1 MADSRLNFLLTG
13 RDDLSPALNRAGDS
27 AQRLQRRLS
36 DAQAGGSAA
45 LTQLSRDTDGRLRDV
60 QGRFARAEGAIS
72 RSMDAVRGSLLSLA
86 PAAIPAAAAVAS
98 ALVPVVAQT
107 AAAAAAT
114 AAYAVALGP
123 QIAAMSEASEAEKKY
138 RDAIAESGTTS
149 AEAAEAQVAYAR
161 QLAKLPPATQR
172 ASVALSQFKDEYRAW
187 SDATSKDTMAPITK
201 GFAVL
206 GATLPKLTPTVR
218 GVSAELDR
226 MVTLAGGAVSTP
238 GFDRL
243 MSRFAEFSS
252 GTIRRANDALV
263 RFLMKLD
270 SGGFNNGAFSQFM
283 AYARAQGP
291 TVEATL
297 RKVVEALGNLLR
309 AGSEVGVGLLQ
320 VVNVLAAL
328 AAAVPPGAIAAFLQI
343 AIAIKAVN
351 LAAAGMVAARAAM
364 AGMAASTVAMQTA
377 ATGATGR
384 MAAMT
389 AAMGAM
395 SRGAK
400 LAVAGTGIGLLLIAL
415 TELSSSSQDT
425 APDVDRL
432 TVSLGELART
442 GKVTGEA
449 AKAFGGD
456 LEKLA
461 QALQTIAEPS
471 LTQSIEKSVSEF
483 LGYGDGG
490 PATREAAASIDSLD
504 QALAGL
510 VSGGKASVA
519 AAALEKVEASLKKQG
534 RSSDELR
541 GQLDA
546 YKQALA
552 AAAFE
557 QQVAAQGMGLF
568 GTQAQMVQRQ
578 LDAQKASA
586 DGLRQSIQALN
597 DVNRA
602 ALGGMIGFEAAID
615 TAAKTARE
623 NAGALS
629 MTNGR
634 LDLNS
639 EKARTA
645 ASALTDLAA
654 KTDEATAAARESG
667 ASWSTVNGVYERGRQ
682 QLIAS
687 AQQMGLTKKQAEA
700 LAAQIL
706 RTPDKTAI
714 LRGNMQDLQAKLNHA
729 KNQLSNVPDSRRAEI
744 RARIAQLEA
753 AIARA
758 RGYIVGIDGMTAHTY
773 IYTNHIVNNATGEA
787 RKRKGT
793 TSGSMA
799 TGGIVRGPGTGTSDS
814 IPMMLSNGEYVVR
827 AAAVSRIGVSALDA
841 LNEGRAP
848 AFGGGFPTAAAG
860 ADAGRGLAAGMSSS
874 TTGVYSSARHMAAAV
889 EAGVRAELQIASP
902 SKKMQALARE
912 IGNGLIVGMTGS
924 REKITATAKRL
935 SAAITAAW
943 AGSNSKVDDRLLA
956 MVAKN
961 TTRLQTL
968 SDQRIA
974 IVKKIAEAKEYANT
988 LADSARAGAGL
999 QRLGMDEGEVSAEGI
1014 RVGLIAKLDRIQK
1027 FAKRV
1032 AELGRRGLHKGLLRQ
1047 ILDMGPEA
1055 GYEYATALASADAA
1069 TWSQIQTAQSQ
1080 IGKAA
1085 SGMALT
1091 GADAMYDAGR
1101 QAGRGFLTGL
1111 AAQQKDIERLM
1122 LDIAKGMQAAIKK
1135 ALGIKSPSRV
1145 MAELGRYSTEGLAV
1159 GLREQI
1165 PVLDRAVGQVAGRVS
1180 AARPVMGRPAA
1191 VTGGGGAREIRAE
1204 IHIHGAMDPV
1214 AVGREVQ
1221 RVLLTL
1227 KRTQGVNVSLGVS

>member
-1 MADSRLNFLLTG
+1 MADSRLSFLLTG
-13 RDDLSPALNRAGDS
+13 RDQLSQVLDRAGDA
-27 AQRLQRRLS
+27 AQRLQRRLA
-36 DAQAGGSAA
+36 DAQNDGSQS
-45 LTQLSRDTDGRLRDV
+45 LNQLSRDADGRLRDM
-60 QGRFARAEGAIS
+60 QGRFVRAEGAIS
-72 RSMDAVRGSLLSLA
+72 RSMEAVRASLLSLA
-86 PAAIPAAAAVAS
+86 PAAIPAAAGVAG

-107 AAAAAAT
+107 AAAGAAA

-123 QIAAMSEASEAEKKY
+123 QITAMGEATEAEQAY
-138 RDAIAESGTTS
+138 RDAVAESGATS
-149 AEAAEAQVAYAR
+149 QEAAEAQVAYTR
-161 QLAKLPPATQR
+161 RLAQMPPATQK
-172 ASVALSQFKDEYRAW
+172 ASVALGQFREQYRAW
-187 SDATSKDTMAPITK
+187 SDASAEDTVTPITK

-206 GATLPKLTPTVR
+206 GAALPKLTPAVR
-218 GVSAELDR
+218 GVGAELDR
-226 MVTLAGGAVSTP
+226 VVTLAGGAVSTP
-238 GFDRL
+238 GFDR
-243 MSRFAEFSS
+243 MMTRFSEFST

-263 RFLMKLD
+263 RFMMRLE
-270 SGGFNNGAFSQFM
+270 SGEYSNGALAQFM
-283 AYARAQGP
+283 DYARAQGP

-297 RKVVEALGNLLR
+297 RSVVEALGNLLR

-320 VVNVLAAL
+320 VVEVLASL
-328 AAAVPPGAIAAFLQI
+328 VAAVPPGALAVFLQL

-364 AGMAASTVAMQTA
+364 AGMAASTLAMQAA

-432 TVSLGELART
+432 TVSLGDLART

-461 QALQTIAEPS
+461 QALQVIAEPS
-471 LTQSIEKSVSEF
+471 LTQSIERSVSEF

-490 PATREAAASIDSLD
+490 PAAREAAASIDSLD

-510 VSGGKASVA
+510 VSGGKTAVA

-534 RSSDELR
+534 RSSGELR

-568 GTQAQMVQRQ
+568 GTQAQAVQRQ

-597 DVNRA
+597 DANRA

-615 TAAKTARE
+615 TAAKTARD

-629 MTNGR
+629 MTNGQ

-639 EKARTA
+639 EKSRTA

-687 AQQMGLTKKQAEA
+687 AQQMGLTRKQAEA

-706 RTPDKTAI
+706 RTPDKTA
-714 LRGNMQDLQAKLNHA
+714 LLKGDMSDLQAKLTHA
-729 KNQLSNVPDSRRAEI
+729 KNQLSRVPDSRRAEI

-753 AIARA
+753 AIAKA
-758 RGYIVGIDGMTAHTY
+758 RQYILGVDGMTAHTY
-773 IYTNHIVNNATGEA
+773 VYTNHIVNNATGEA
-787 RKRKGT
+787 RKRRG
-793 TSGSMA
+793 GGAGHYA
-799 TGGIVRGPGTGTSDS
+799 TGGLVRGPGTATSDS
-814 IPMMLSNGEYVVR
+814 VPIMASRGEYVVR
-827 AAAVSRIGVSALDA
+827 AAAVNRVGVDALDA
-841 LNEGRAP
+841 LNSGRLGPGSLA
-848 AFGGGFPTAAAG
+848 GAG

-874 TTGVYSSARHMAAAV
+874 TTGVYSSARQMAAAV
-889 EAGVRAELQIASP
+889 AAGVRAELQIASP

-924 REKITATAKRL
+924 REKIAATAKRL
-935 SAAITAAW
+935 SAAITAAF
-943 AGSNSKVDDRLLA
+943 AGTKSKTDDRLLA

-968 SDQRIA
+968 SDRRIA

-1014 RVGLIAKLDRIQK
+1014 RVGLISKLDRIQK
-1027 FAKRV
+1027 FAKRI

-1080 IGKAA
+1080 IDKAA

-1091 GADAMYDAGR
+1091 GADAMYDAGK
-1101 QAGRGFLTGL
+1101 QAGKGFLTGL
-1111 AAQQKDIERLM
+1111 AAQQKDIENLM
-1122 LDIAKGMQAAIKK
+1122 LSIAKGMQDAIKK

-1145 MAELGRYSTEGLAV
+1145 MAELGRYSTEGLAL

-1191 VTGGGGAREIRAE
+1191 VAGGGGAREIRAE

-1227 KRTQGVNVSLGVS
+1227 KRTQGVNVSLGVA